1 MLTQRA
7 AELIKAELQK
17 EGLHPVLY
25 GIHNL
30 LAVCTTTAAA
40 LEVGQLVQRKSVSK
54 PYVATYVIR
63 ILT

>member
-7 AELIKAELQK
+7 AALIKAELQK

-40 LEVGQLVQRKSVSK
+40 LEVGQLVQQ
-54 PYVATYVIR
+54 YGTE
-63 ILT
+63 